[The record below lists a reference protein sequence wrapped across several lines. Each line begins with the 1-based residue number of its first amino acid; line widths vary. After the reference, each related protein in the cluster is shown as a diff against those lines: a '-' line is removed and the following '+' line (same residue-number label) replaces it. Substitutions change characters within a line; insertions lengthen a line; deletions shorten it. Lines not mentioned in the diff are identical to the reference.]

1 MKFKVIC
8 DLSVANFAKV
18 DPKFAQSVIFTPN
31 LQRFSMKH
39 LFSLLAAGLMIS
51 TAWTQTTVTLSVD
64 MSNEVV
70 SADGVHVAGNF
81 KVGTLLPL

>member
-1 MKFKVIC
+1 
-8 DLSVANFAKV
+8 
-18 DPKFAQSVIFTPN
+18 
-31 LQRFSMKH
+31 MKH

-81 KVGTLLPL
+81 QGWDPAATMMSDDDMDGVYTHILMWTRP